1 MDSSG
6 GWYRR
11 VFLAAGVE
19 MVLLIVQYLLGM
31 WTNVYAPST
40 PAFYAMKNYL
50 PLGLH
55 VFNGDALFL
64 LGLVALIFSILS
76 RRMRLIVPAVVLSIA
91 VLAAGE
97 FGMAFENS
105 INPIYSFGM
114 GTMWLV
120 AFFAAS
126 ALLMVSRRPQNAS
139 MAPPTVTVAGSPS
152 G

>member
-1 MDSSG
+1 M
-6 GWYRR
+6 
-11 VFLAAGVE
+11 AGVE
-19 MVLLIVQYLLGM
+19 MVLLIGQYLLGM

-40 PAFYAMKNYL
+40 PAFYSMKNYA

-64 LGLVALIFSILS
+64 LALVALIFAIFS
-76 RRMRLIVPAVVLSIA
+76 RQLRLIVPAVVLSIA

-126 ALLMVSRRPQNAS
+126 ALLMGSRRPRNAS
-139 MAPPTVTVAGSPS
+139 MAPPALTVSASPS
-152 G
+152 T